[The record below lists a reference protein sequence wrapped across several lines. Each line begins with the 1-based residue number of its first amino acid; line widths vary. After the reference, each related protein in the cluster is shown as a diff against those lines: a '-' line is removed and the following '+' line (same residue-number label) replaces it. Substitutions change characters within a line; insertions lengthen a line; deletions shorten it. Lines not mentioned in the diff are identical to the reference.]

1 MRRTKLLGAAASLLL
16 KVVHATNS
24 TNCTVDAIQAALPAS
39 GNAVVLNVTSVSAGD
54 SFGQGAAD
62 IPYPTDPTNL
72 TSLCAV
78 IVNVTTSAESS
89 FTFGLFLPDGWNE
102 RFLAVGN
109 GGFAGGIN
117 WMSMAD
123 GPSYGFA
130 SMSTDT
136 GHSGTFLDMS
146 FALNSDE
153 RKADWGWRAM
163 HESVV
168 LAKEI
173 VSAYYGAAPAYSYFT
188 GCSTGGRQAMKE
200 VEMFPEDFDG
210 VMAGCPSWWTTHQQ
224 TWQLEVGLIN
234 LPENTS
240 HYIHPDTFPWISD
253 QVMAQCDS
261 ADGIEDGVIMDP
273 KRCDFYYEAMLCRP
287 GSNNNGSAST
297 AATCLSADQIAT
309 LEALHRPLAY
319 GNNTWSYPNFGLGS
333 EVQMPSS
340 FGDVGT
346 NAPSLYGTQYVQYM
360 VVDDPSWS
368 FSDFD
373 GAAIVALADAR
384 NPGNASADAFDLSAF
399 RARGGKLL
407 QYHGYA
413 DGLIPTDASVYLYRR
428 ILSTMLSL
436 GGAAEEDDNNV
447 DEWYRFFLVPG
458 MQHCSGSVGG
468 APWFFGGSGQ
478 AQELLGPDSSSGG
491 EEGYYVAGT
500 VPGLQDEEHDA
511 LLALMRWVERGEA
524 PESLVATKFVND
536 TVALGIERQRP
547 ICPFPRYAQ
556 YGGMGNVSEA
566 GSWGCVDRAG
576 V

>member
-1 MRRTKLLGAAASLLL
+1 MRSTTLLGVAAVLLNL
-16 KVVHATNS
+16 ADATSS
-24 TNCTVDAIQAALPAS
+24 TNCTVAAIQAALPTS
-39 GNAVVLNVTSVSAGD
+39 GNATVLNVTSVPAGG

-62 IPYPTDPTNL
+62 IPYPDNPTNL

-78 IVNVTTSAESS
+78 IINVTSSTESS
-89 FTFGLFLPDGWNE
+89 FTFGLFLPDDWNS

-117 WMSMAD
+117 WLSMAD
-123 GPSYGFA
+123 GPPYGFA

-136 GHSGTFLDMS
+136 GHSGSFLDMS
-146 FALNSDE
+146 FALDSTE

-168 LAKEI
+168 LAKAV
-173 VSAYYGAAPAYSYFT
+173 VSAYYGAAPVYSYFT

-224 TWQLEVGLIN
+224 TWQLEIGLIN

-240 HYIHPDTFPWISD
+240 HYIPPSLFPWISN
-253 QVMAQCDS
+253 QVISQCDS
-261 ADGIEDGVIMDP
+261 SDGVEDGIIMNP
-273 KRCDFYYEAMLCRP
+273 NRCDFYYEALLCKP
-287 GSNNNGSAST
+287 GSNST
-297 AATCLSADQIAT
+297 EPCLTPDQLTT
-309 LEALHRPLAY
+309 LIELHRPLAY

-333 EVQMPSS
+333 EAQMPSS

-360 VVDDPSWS
+360 VVNDPTWS
-368 FSDFD
+368 FEDFD
-373 GAAIVALADAR
+373 GATIVGLADTL
-384 NPGNASADAFDLSAF
+384 NPGNASADQFDLSGF

-413 DGLIPTDASVYLYRR
+413 DGLIPTGASVHLHRE
-428 ILSTMLSL
+428 IVSTMY
-436 GGAAEEDDNNV
+436 GMGVGDV

-458 MQHCSGSVGG
+458 MQHCQGSVGG

-478 AQELLGPDSSSGG
+478 SQELVP
-491 EEGYYVAGT
+491 VTAAGT
-500 VPGLQDEEHDA
+500 LPDLRDAEHDA
-511 LLALMRWVERGEA
+511 LLALMRWVEEGDA
-524 PESLVATKFVND
+524 PERLVATKFVND
-536 TVALGIERQRP
+536 TVALGIESQRP
-547 ICPFPRYAQ
+547 LCPFPSYAS
-556 YGGMGNVSEA
+556 YAGSGNVSEA
-566 GSWGCVDRAG
+566 SSWNCVDIAG
-576 V
+576 I

>member
-1 MRRTKLLGAAASLLL
+1 MRRTTLLGTAAGLVATAR
-16 KVVHATNS
+16 ATNS
-24 TNCTVDAIQAALPAS
+24 TNCTVEAIQAALPAS
-39 GNAVVLNVTSVSAGD
+39 GNATVLNVTSVPAGG
-54 SFGQGAAD
+54 SFGQGTAD
-62 IPYPTDPTNL
+62 IPYPVDATNL

-78 IVNVTTSAESS
+78 IVNATTSAESS
-89 FTFGLFLPDGWNE
+89 FTFGLFLPDGWNS

-117 WMSMAD
+117 WASMAD
-123 GPSYGFA
+123 GPPYGFA

-136 GHSGTFLDMS
+136 GHNGTFLDMS
-146 FALNSDE
+146 FALDSAE

-168 LAKEI
+168 LAKAV
-173 VSAYYGAAPAYSYFT
+173 VSAYYGAAPVRSYFT

-224 TWQLEVGLIN
+224 TWQLEIGLIN

-240 HYIHPDTFPWISD
+240 HYIPPDMFPWISD
-253 QVMAQCDS
+253 QVLAQCDGE
-261 ADGIEDGVIMDP
+261 DGIEDGIIMNP
-273 KRCDFYYEAMLCRP
+273 NKCDFYYEALLCRP
-287 GSNNNGSAST
+287 GSNT
-297 AATCLSADQIAT
+297 TEPCLTADQITT

-333 EVQMPSS
+333 EEQMPSS

-360 VVDDPSWS
+360 VVNDPSWS
-368 FSDFD
+368 FTDFD
-373 GAAIVALADAR
+373 GAAIVGLAEAL
-384 NPGNASADAFDLSAF
+384 NPGNASADQFDLSGF

-413 DGLIPTDASVYLYRR
+413 DGLIPTGASEYLYRK
-428 ILSTMLSL
+428 ILSTMVGL
-436 GGAAEEDDNNV
+436 GADDV

-458 MQHCSGSVGG
+458 MQHCTGSVGG

-478 AQELLGPDSSSGG
+478 AQALEPALA
-491 EEGYYVAGT
+491 AGT
-500 VPGLQDEEHDA
+500 VPGVARDEEHDA
-511 LLALMRWVERGEA
+511 LLALVRWVEDGVA
-524 PESLVATKFVND
+524 PDRLVATKFVND
-536 TVALGIERQRP
+536 TAALGVERQRP
-547 ICPFPRYAQ
+547 LCPFPRYAS
-556 YGGMGNVSEA
+556 YTGLGANVSEA
-566 GSWGCVDRAG
+566 DSWECVDRAG